1 MTLGEKLRA
10 ARKGAGLTIE
20 ELTTAFNDR
29 FDLRAN
35 KGMVSK
41 WENNLVEPSS
51 PYLAAYA
58 KLFRLDLNDL
68 LNLPSGGST
77 ATTADYYHDPEAAAL
92 ADMIKDN
99 PRYRILFEA
108 SRDLSK
114 ENIDFVIKM
123 IENLPKGD
131 EDFSE

>member
-1 MTLGEKLRA
+1 MKLYDNIKKLRLEQNMTQDELA
-10 ARKGAGLTIE
+10 QKVGYTSRSSINKIEAGKVDLSQSKIIE
-20 ELTTAFNDR
+20 FASALGVTPAQLMGWRDIDGDALDND
-29 FDLRAN
+29 AN
-35 KGMVSK
+35 
-41 WENNLVEPSS
+41 EN
-51 PYLAAYA
+51 
-58 KLFRLDLNDL
+58 
-68 LNLPSGGST
+68 
-77 ATTADYYHDPEAAAL
+77 YYHDPDAAAL

-99 PRYRILFEA
+99 PRYRVLFEA

>member
-1 MTLGEKLRA
+1 MATFKNRLAEIMAERDMTQSELSRLTGIRVSSISDYLRGIYEA
-10 ARKGAGLTIE
+10 KQDKVFQIAEALRVNPAWLMGL
-20 ELTTAFNDR
+20 D
-29 FDLRAN
+29 
-35 KGMVSK
+35 VSRE
-41 WENNLVEPSS
+41 WPTQESTDEN
-51 PYLAAYA
+51 
-58 KLFRLDLNDL
+58 
-68 LNLPSGGST
+68 
-77 ATTADYYHDPEAAAL
+77 YYHDPEAAAL

-99 PRYRILFEA
+99 PRYRVLFEA

>member
-1 MTLGEKLRA
+1 MEK
-10 ARKGAGLTIE
+10 E
-20 ELTTAFNDR
+20 ELLKYMGERIKSARIRCGYSQEFLAKKIGYASR
-29 FDLRAN
+29 
-35 KGMVSK
+35 
-41 WENNLVEPSS
+41 SS
-51 PYLAAYA
+51 IAKIESGERDITRDKVVLLAAA
-58 KLFRLDLNDL
+58 LGVT
-68 LNLPSGGST
+68 PSYLMGWS
-77 ATTADYYHDPEAAAL
+77 DDDENYYHDPEAAAL

-99 PRYRILFEA
+99 PRYRVLFEA

>member
-10 ARKGAGLTIE
+10 VRKNAGLTIE
-20 ELTTAFNDR
+20 ELTTAFNDK
-29 FDLRAN
+29 FELRAN

-41 WENNLVEPSS
+41 WENDLVEPSS
-51 PYLAAYA
+51 PYITAYA
-58 KLFRLDLNDL
+58 KLFGLDLNEL
-68 LNLPSGGST
+68 LNLPPS
-77 ATTADYYHDPEAAAL
+77 DENYYHDPEAAAL

-99 PRYRILFEA
+99 PRYRVLFEA

>member
-1 MTLGEKLRA
+1 MATFKNRLAEIMAERDMTQSELSRLTGIRVSSISDYLRGIYEA
-10 ARKGAGLTIE
+10 KQDKVFQIAEALRVNPAWLMGL
-20 ELTTAFNDR
+20 D
-29 FDLRAN
+29 
-35 KGMVSK
+35 VSRE
-41 WENNLVEPSS
+41 WPTQENNDE
-51 PYLAAYA
+51 
-58 KLFRLDLNDL
+58 N
-68 LNLPSGGST
+68 
-77 ATTADYYHDPEAAAL
+77 YYHDPEAAAL

-99 PRYRILFEA
+99 PRYRVLFEA

>member
-1 MTLGEKLRA
+1 MKLYDNIKRLRLEQNMTQDELAQKVGYTSRSSINKIESGKVDLPQSKIVEFASVLGVTPSQLMGWHDVGDE
-10 ARKGAGLTIE
+10 T
-20 ELTTAFNDR
+20 D
-29 FDLRAN
+29 DD
-35 KGMVSK
+35 
-41 WENNLVEPSS
+41 EN
-51 PYLAAYA
+51 
-58 KLFRLDLNDL
+58 
-68 LNLPSGGST
+68 
-77 ATTADYYHDPEAAAL
+77 YYYNPDAAAL

-99 PRYRILFEA
+99 PRYRVLFEA